1 VVVAQ
6 GELLAVVMMEVLAL
20 VQYFQ
25 QSLLMVVGVV
35 EVELLQVQEGPVLMA
50 QAVVVGLQVQEVERE
65 ILLPHLLTEVMER
78 LPIHSKDE
86 TEVLD
91 QYLLLLLVG
100 VGVVVQMLQLGQVLM
115 ALAQVVE
122 QVEQVLRQQSRVL
135 P

>member
-1 VVVAQ
+1 
-6 GELLAVVMMEVLAL
+6 MEVLAL

-50 QAVVVGLQVQEVERE
+50 QAVVAGLQVQEVERE